1 METIQTAFTTQGAEW
16 MYAILFISVLTL
28 AVFFERAYRLMKLN
42 TSKAESVYD
51 SVKKYVMSHDI
62 DSAIKL
68 CSSGTGGVLPQVL
81 KSGLQRA
88 NRGPAEI
95 ENAVEESVVEWT
107 PKVTARID
115 ALAALGNIATLLG
128 LLGTIIGLI
137 DAFEALE
144 KASPENRQRLLA
156 RGISLAMN
164 TTAFGLIVAIPS
176 LFAHMI
182 LSGIAKKILDNIDL
196 YSLKL
201 TNLLIQRGKPA
212 A

>member
-1 METIQTAFTTQGAEW
+1 MDTIQIAFTTKGAEW
-16 MYAILFISVLTL
+16 MYAILIVSAITLGVFI
-28 AVFFERAYRLMKLN
+28 ERAFRLMKLN
-42 TSKAESVYD
+42 TSKAESVYE
-51 SVKKYVMSHDI
+51 SVKKYVMSNDI

-68 CSSGTGGVLPQVL
+68 CSTGAAGALPQVL
-81 KSGLQRA
+81 KAGLQRA

-95 ENAVEESVVEWT
+95 ENAVEEAVVEWT
-107 PKVTARID
+107 PKVTTRID

-144 KASPENRQRLLA
+144 KASPENRQKLLA

-176 LFAHMI
+176 LFSHMI
-182 LSGIAKKILDNIDL
+182 LSGIAKKILDNIEL

-201 TNLLIQRGKPA
+201 ENLLIQRGKV
-212 A
+212 